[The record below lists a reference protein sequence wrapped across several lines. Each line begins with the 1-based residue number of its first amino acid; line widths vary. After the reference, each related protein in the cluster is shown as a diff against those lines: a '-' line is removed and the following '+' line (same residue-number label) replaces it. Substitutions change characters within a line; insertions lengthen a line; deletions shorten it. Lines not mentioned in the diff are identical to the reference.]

1 MLILQKLWDEV
12 IKDCDEAIARDERYQ
27 KAYTR
32 RGKAKLALKQYPS
45 ALEGLCGLCFYK
57 SCELS
62 LKRPFV

>member
-45 ALEGLCGLCFYK
+45 ALEGSCGTVFL
-57 SCELS
+57 
-62 LKRPFV
+62 